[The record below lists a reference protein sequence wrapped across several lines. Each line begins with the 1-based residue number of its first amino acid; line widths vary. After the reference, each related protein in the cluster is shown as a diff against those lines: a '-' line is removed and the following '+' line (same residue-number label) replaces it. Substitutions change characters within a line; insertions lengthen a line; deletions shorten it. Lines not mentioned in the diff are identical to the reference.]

1 MQQSPELLAAVA
13 SFLADG
19 MIPAR
24 HFSFELLKLKRMLH
38 GGEYVKRVEKNE
50 ENGDGVNRSTWSNQR
65 KCQYR
70 CDKKV
75 GRGLSDQQKALLL
88 ENVPDYLKSTG
99 TGWLFWR
106 YGELASNG
114 YREKVPHD
122 VDTGCF
128 ANIND
133 VGGTLKD
140 AINACGF
147 WNGDGVGYSV
157 IPTDHLVGWEQY

>member
-1 MQQSPELLAAVA
+1 MKKMEMELTAAPEVT
-13 SFLADG
+13 
-19 MIPAR
+19 
-24 HFSFELLKLKRMLH
+24 
-38 GGEYVKRVEKNE
+38 N
-50 ENGDGVNRSTWSNQR
+50 VNVSTDAIRQDEQR
-65 KCQYR
+65 KG
-70 CDKKV
+70 KKV

-157 IPTDHLVGWEQY
+157 IPTDHLVGWDFDNCFDPITGTIGRLG